1 MIRLSPGNKMQVT
14 NEEYYGRKR
23 SRSVAIIIR
32 GEKILME
39 KVHFF
44 ERDFCTLPGGGI
56 EDGETPEQAVLR
68 ELKEETGLDGK
79 IIRPLAVQ
87 HKGDGGIDYSFEVEI
102 ASDATAITGFDPEY
116 EDKENPLKE
125 VLWMSLDEISEKD
138 RAFLWS
144 YGLMQ
149 VDGFFEKI
157 IKWDNEIS
165 YPGKET
171 TNGTETTYDK

>member
-1 MIRLSPGNKMQVT
+1 MNGS
-14 NEEYYGRKR
+14 NEAYYGRER
-23 SRSVAIIIR
+23 NRSVAIIVR
-32 GEKILME
+32 DEKILME

-56 EDGETPEQAVLR
+56 EEGETPEQAVLR
-68 ELKEETGLDGK
+68 ELKEETGLDGR

-87 HKGDGGIDYSFEVEI
+87 YKGSKGTDYSFEVKVS
-102 ASDATAITGFDPEY
+102 SDAVAIAGSDPEY
-116 EDKENPLKE
+116 EGKENPLKE

-149 VDGFFEKI
+149 IDGFFDRI
-157 IKWDNEIS
+157 RKWDNEIS
-165 YPGKET
+165 YPEG
-171 TNGTETTYDK
+171 DPQML

>member
-1 MIRLSPGNKMQVT
+1 MKKST
-14 NEEYYGRKR
+14 EEFYGRKR
-23 SRSVAIIIR
+23 SRSVAIIVR
-32 GEKILME
+32 DEKILME

-56 EDGETPEQAVLR
+56 EEGETPEQAVLR

-102 ASDATAITGFDPEY
+102 PSDAVAVTGYDPEFAGG
-116 EDKENPLKE
+116 ENPLKE

-149 VDGFFEKI
+149 VDGFFDKI
-157 IKWDNEIS
+157 REWDNEIS
-165 YPGKET
+165 YPGKS
-171 TNGTETTYDK
+171 

>member
-1 MIRLSPGNKMQVT
+1 MKEK
-14 NEEYYGRKR
+14 NEEYYGRRR
-23 SRSVAIIIR
+23 SRSVAVIVK
-32 GEKILME
+32 GDKILME

-56 EDGETPEQAVLR
+56 EKGETAEQAVLR

-87 HKGDGGIDYSFEVEI
+87 YKGDGGIDYSFEVEI
-102 ASDATAITGFDPEY
+102 SPDAVAVTGCDPEY
-116 EDKENPLKE
+116 EGEDNPLKE

-149 VDGFFEKI
+149 VDGFFKI
-157 IKWDNEIS
+157 IKNWDNEIS
-165 YPGKET
+165 YPSSKLL
-171 TNGTETTYDK
+171 

>member
-1 MIRLSPGNKMQVT
+1 MEKA
-14 NEEYYGRKR
+14 NEEYYGRER
-23 SRSVAIIIR
+23 SRSVAIITR

-44 ERDFCTLPGGGI
+44 ERDFHTLPGGGI
-56 EDGETPEQAVLR
+56 EKGETPEQAVLR

-79 IIRPLAVQ
+79 IIRPLTVQ
-87 HKGDGGIDYSFEVEI
+87 YKGVGIDYSFEVEI
-102 ASDATAITGFDPEY
+102 PEAAVPTVGFDPEFEGEY
-116 EDKENPLKE
+116 APLKE

-149 VDGFFEKI
+149 VDGFFDKI
-157 IKWDNEIS
+157 KDWGNEIS
-165 YPGKET
+165 YPGE
-171 TNGTETTYDK
+171 DKQDLL

>member
-1 MIRLSPGNKMQVT
+1 MEKA

-23 SRSVAIIIR
+23 SRSVAIITR

-44 ERDFCTLPGGGI
+44 ERDFHTLPGGGI
-56 EDGETPEQAVLR
+56 EEGEPPEQAVLR

-79 IIRPLAVQ
+79 IIRPLTVQ
-87 HKGDGGIDYSFEVEI
+87 YKGVGIDYSFEVEI
-102 ASDATAITGFDPEY
+102 PVDAVPTVGFDPEFEG
-116 EDKENPLKE
+116 EDAPLKE
-125 VLWMSLDEISEKD
+125 LLWMSLDEISEKD

-149 VDGFFEKI
+149 VDGFFDKI
-157 IKWDNEIS
+157 KDWGNEIS
-165 YPGKET
+165 YPGKEKQ
-171 TNGTETTYDK
+171 DLL